1 MNIRKT
7 ILALIFTLFLF
18 SVSTLACTCVRDSL
32 KARGFSGQV
41 IAAYDT
47 RPDDRDPIEKATV
60 KLLKRTNNGDKI
72 FAEITTDVN
81 GRFAV
86 ENLKPGKYILEVSAT
101 HFETVV
107 TEIKV
112 LESSNQKK
120 DELLV
125 GLQPSLDCCA
135 GYAKVQK
142 TKKKS

>member
-1 MNIRKT
+1 M
-7 ILALIFTLFLF
+7 
-18 SVSTLACTCVRDSL
+18 